1 VSSRAAVDG
10 VGFVVALAERFLAH
24 FDLDRRERLGAD
36 ATLEARLDESL
47 RAARA
52 AWPGVVVRDDEFL
65 AWIAARLPDSDDP
78 LTSLRTS
85 DLYLT
90 CACARGDSAALRAV
104 EAGPMREVAAAVARG
119 SLRGVAIDDVM
130 QTIRRVLFVATDSAP
145 PRIAEYRGTGDLRAW
160 LRVTA
165 VRAALKLLRKERHEV
180 PVDDEMLSSLPAAA
194 DAELEFVKRQYRAGF
209 KRAFLESL
217 ASLPPRE
224 QNLLRQHFLDD
235 LSIDQLGALHRVHRS
250 TVARWITRA
259 QSTLFERTKRVLMK
273 QMKVSRSECESIIRL
288 AQSQLH
294 VTLRTLVASTA
305 SRRLATAVSGVHFSC
320 DIRKL
325 PGSCRL
331 IPDGSR

>member
-1 VSSRAAVDG
+1 
-10 VGFVVALAERFLAH
+10 VALAERFVAF
-24 FDLDRRERLGAD
+24 FDGDRRDQLAAD
-36 ATLEARLDESL
+36 ATLEARLVEAL

-52 AWPGVVVRDDEFL
+52 AWPGVAVGDDEFL
-65 AWIAARLPDSDDP
+65 AWLAARLPAGDDASAAWA
-78 LTSLRTS
+78 TLRTS
-85 DLYLT
+85 DLYLS
-90 CACARGDSAALRAV
+90 CACARGDTAALRAI
-104 EAGPMREVAAAVARG
+104 EAGPMAEVAAAVARS

-130 QTIRRVLFVATDSAP
+130 QTIRRVLFVAGDDAP

-180 PVDDEMLSSLPAAA
+180 PVDDVMLASLPAAA

-217 ASLPPRE
+217 ASLPPRD

-305 SRRLATAVSGVHFSC
+305 
-320 DIRKL
+320 
-325 PGSCRL
+325 
-331 IPDGSR
+331 

>member
-1 VSSRAAVDG
+1 
-10 VGFVVALAERFLAH
+10 VALAERFLAH
-24 FDLDRRERLGAD
+24 LDRDRRDALAGASTV
-36 ATLEARLDESL
+36 AALEARLDEAV

-52 AWPGVVVRDDEFL
+52 AWPGVVVADDEFL
-65 AWIAARLPDSDDP
+65 AWLAARLPAGDDAP
-78 LTSLRTS
+78 AALAALRTS

-90 CACARGDSAALRAV
+90 CACARGDAAALRAI
-104 EAGPMREVAAAVARG
+104 EAGPMSEVAAAVARS

-130 QTIRRVLFVATDSAP
+130 QTIRRVLFVAGDDTP
-145 PRIAEYRGTGDLRAW
+145 PRIAEYRGAGDLRAW

-180 PVDDEMLSSLPAAA
+180 PVDDDMLSSLPAVA

-224 QNLLRQHFLDD
+224 QNLVRQHFLDD

-250 TVARWITRA
+250 TVARWILKA
-259 QSTLFERTKRVLMK
+259 QETLFERTKRVLMK

-305 SRRLATAVSGVHFSC
+305 
-320 DIRKL
+320 
-325 PGSCRL
+325 
-331 IPDGSR
+331 

>member
-1 VSSRAAVDG
+1 
-10 VGFVVALAERFLAH
+10 
-24 FDLDRRERLGAD
+24 
-36 ATLEARLDESL
+36 L
-47 RAARA
+47 RA
-52 AWPGVVVRDDEFL
+52 
-65 AWIAARLPDSDDP
+65 I
-78 LTSLRTS
+78 
-85 DLYLT
+85 
-90 CACARGDSAALRAV
+90 
-104 EAGPMREVAAAVARG
+104 EAGPMSEVAAAVARG

-130 QTIRRVLFVATDSAP
+130 QTIRRVLFVAGAADNAP

-217 ASLPPRE
+217 ASLPPRD

-273 QMKVSRSECESIIRL
+273 QMKVSRSECESIIRI

-305 SRRLATAVSGVHFSC
+305 
-320 DIRKL
+320 
-325 PGSCRL
+325 
-331 IPDGSR
+331 